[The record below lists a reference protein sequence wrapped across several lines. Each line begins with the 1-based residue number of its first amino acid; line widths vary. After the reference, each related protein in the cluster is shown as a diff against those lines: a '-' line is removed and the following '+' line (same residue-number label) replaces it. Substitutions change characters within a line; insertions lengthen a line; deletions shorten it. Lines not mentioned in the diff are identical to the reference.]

1 MGDSLATCCVGKAPA
16 VLSLVPPEALESQRL
31 QDRPAESNS
40 DKARPRHRRGR
51 HPPRGAAGSVGES
64 APEIPAVTLTLY
76 VSPQLRQPPYSAAS
90 IGRTFKACDELKA
103 EIQAKLVAKRIT
115 GYTLIII
122 ASGDLTGQHIVGSCE
137 GNTKRLYTS
146 AREMRRKT
154 PGSSQATATHSALAQ
169 VQEVPGPSVEDD
181 TAQCPYQ
188 HSQCYV
194 QCRPCGAGYAESAT
208 EEVAW

>member
-1 MGDSLATCCVGKAPA
+1 MGLFPSTYPSVTERGPRGLLQFTRRLLTGSSGRQPGNLLRWAAPA

-31 QDRPAESNS
+31 ETPAESNS
-40 DKARPRHRRGR
+40 DSAVGQDTGEGDIRLGVPPEALESQRRRYRPSPLPTCHPNSASRHTSR
-51 HPPRGAAGSVGES
+51 HLV
-64 APEIPAVTLTLY
+64 
-76 VSPQLRQPPYSAAS
+76 
-90 IGRTFKACDELKA
+90 GRTFKACDELKA

-169 VQEVPGPSVEDD
+169 VQEAPGP
-181 TAQCPYQ
+181 
-188 HSQCYV
+188 
-194 QCRPCGAGYAESAT
+194 RCGR
-208 EEVAW
+208 